1 MTGNAPMHHMRTNCW
16 QKLHFELYLLNHPLD
31 IKNIPWNIME
41 VYVTKPKVARL
52 EKKADISA

>member
-1 MTGNAPMHHMRTNCW
+1 MFQTMPVDLHPSATPGVTPNPRFFVTLFPY
-16 QKLHFELYLLNHPLD
+16 KLD
-31 IKNIPWNIME
+31 PWNIME